1 MEGELRNV
9 RCTTA
14 DVTYSSFS
22 SDVTDV
28 GICNTSQLMF
38 IRVSRDFTSSQNLLP
53 EWREVSVYVFQICVK
68 QFTCNLN
75 QQLLRKF
82 ASSSALEAEIH
93 RQLELPEESSLL
105 SEHQFATLTITDN
118 R

>member
-1 MEGELRNV
+1 
-9 RCTTA
+9 
-14 DVTYSSFS
+14 
-22 SDVTDV
+22 
-28 GICNTSQLMF
+28 MF
-38 IRVSRDFTSSQNLLP
+38 IRISRHFTSSQNLLP

-82 ASSSALEAEIH
+82 ASSSALEEELH